1 MTLDTTLY
9 LLTGPTAVGKTAHA
23 LRWAEHYDAEI
34 VSCDSLLFY
43 EGMDIA
49 TAKPSA
55 AEQARIRHHL
65 VDIVPARQPFNVQE
79 FVVRAKAAIEA
90 IQARGKR
97 VLIVGGSGFYL
108 KAFYAPVADP
118 YPIDPATRQQVADCL
133 RTDGLAGLLAWLQ
146 QLNPA
151 GLGQLDADNPRRVS
165 RALER
170 CLVSGHT
177 LQEQSE
183 AFARQTSVFQHYPK
197 QTCLLMRSKAA
208 LARRIE
214 TRTAGMLAA
223 GLVDEV
229 KALRRAGFEANP
241 SAARAIGYRETL
253 AWLDAGGDSLDPLR
267 EAINLHT
274 RQLVA
279 RQMKWFRHQL
289 QPDTVVDLEAD
300 QVALP
305 NYFGPLAEGR

>member
-1 MTLDTTLY
+1 VTLDTTLY

-23 LRWAEHYDAEI
+23 LCWAEQYDAEI
-34 VSCDSLLFY
+34 LSCDSLLFY

-55 AEQARIRHHL
+55 AERARIRHHL

-133 RTDGLAGLLAWLQ
+133 RTDGLDGLLAWLK

-151 GLGQLDADNPRRVS
+151 GLGQLDAANPRRVS

-170 CLVSGHT
+170 CLLSGLT

-183 AFARQTSVFQHYPK
+183 AFARQVSVFKQYPK

-208 LARRIE
+208 LAKRIE
-214 TRTAGMLAA
+214 TRTARMLAA

-229 KALRRAGFEANP
+229 KALRMAGFEANP

-253 AWLDAGGDSLDPLR
+253 DWLDAGGGSLDPLR

-289 QPDTVVDLEAD
+289 QPDTVVDLEAE